1 MLPSIPMIASL
12 LPLLR
17 CPSSRQRL
25 AVGTPAELEQLN
37 SAIVAGGVRNSGGRV
52 VTEPAEALL
61 IVADRSCA
69 YLVRDGIPILLP
81 EEAVPAPGV

>member
-1 MLPSIPMIASL
+1 M
-12 LPLLR
+12 
-17 CPSSRQRL
+17 
-25 AVGTPAELEQLN
+25 
-37 SAIVAGGVRNSGGRV
+37 